1 MCLSKRSLE
10 FSNSN
15 PAGIVPDSR
24 FLYSD
29 KLPETYLG
37 VNLSTLL
44 SQYKGYIDKINDS
57 HKWDTAKKLS
67 NNFELIGCNWEK
79 SVSAVKPMSRSY
91 YKMLEMIIDFKLVDN
106 NVTSYIYGAIAEGPG
121 GFVESFIKYRRKYF
135 LGRADRIQC
144 MTLRSS
150 SSDVPNWNK
159 AYDMFNRNGVYITYG
174 RDGTGNVYH
183 SDNLREYRKL
193 LGGNKAHLVT
203 ADGGFDYSNNF
214 NRQEQQSLQLIFG
227 EIVCALGSNR
237 VGGHFILKV
246 FDIFTK
252 MSLKLIYLLTFYYET
267 ITITKPHT
275 SRPANSERYIVCKN
289 FKGITNQQLEDLY
302 RTSDEWNRLAQKNLY
317 AIDILGIEPPQ
328 TFYDRVYEYNYWMTR
343 DQISNILKTI
353 LFINLNFQPNDIRH
367 IKQSQAMYALEWC
380 KRYESP
386 INHNCIYLK

>member
-135 LGRADRIQC
+135 LGRGDRIQC

-150 SSDVPNWNK
+150 SSDVPNW
-159 AYDMFNRNGVYITYG
+159 
-174 RDGTGNVYH
+174 
-183 SDNLREYRKL
+183 
-193 LGGNKAHLVT
+193 
-203 ADGGFDYSNNF
+203 
-214 NRQEQQSLQLIFG
+214 
-227 EIVCALGSNR
+227 
-237 VGGHFILKV
+237 
-246 FDIFTK
+246 
-252 MSLKLIYLLTFYYET
+252 
-267 ITITKPHT
+267 
-275 SRPANSERYIVCKN
+275 
-289 FKGITNQQLEDLY
+289 
-302 RTSDEWNRLAQKNLY
+302 
-317 AIDILGIEPPQ
+317 
-328 TFYDRVYEYNYWMTR
+328 
-343 DQISNILKTI
+343 
-353 LFINLNFQPNDIRH
+353 
-367 IKQSQAMYALEWC
+367 KQSV
-380 KRYESP
+380 
-386 INHNCIYLK
+386 